1 MIRIAH
7 SVSNMDRAGIE
18 TMLMNYYRRVD
29 TERFQFDFIVNKKVP
44 GHYDEEIRSMGGRIF
59 QSPGLNPIVFPQYM
73 DFIKDMVQNNPE
85 IGILHAHN
93 EAMGWYALHGAK
105 LAGLRVRIAHAHNTS
120 IIRDYKYPLKQF
132 CKRFI
137 YGDTTHIFACG
148 NAAGEYYFGDR
159 WNREGIVLPNAI
171 ETAKFAFSEEVRSRL
186 RREYQLGNAFVIG
199 HVGRFNIQKNHTR
212 ILDIFAAVLKQRADS
227 VLILIGI
234 GELEEEMKQKAKA
247 LKIADR
253 VRFLGLR
260 SDVYDWYQVM
270 DAFLMPSLF
279 EGLPVTGIEAQTS
292 GLPCYFSDCVTDEI
306 VLLPESCNFHLKA
319 ANDKWADKILS
330 TGRLSAD

>member
-1 MIRIAH
+1 M
-7 SVSNMDRAGIE
+7 
-18 TMLMNYYRRVD
+18 
-29 TERFQFDFIVNKKVP
+29 
-44 GHYDEEIRSMGGRIF
+44 
-59 QSPGLNPIVFPQYM
+59 
-73 DFIKDMVQNNPE
+73 
-85 IGILHAHN
+85 
-93 EAMGWYALHGAK
+93 
-105 LAGLRVRIAHAHNTS
+105 
-120 IIRDYKYPLKQF
+120 
-132 CKRFI
+132 
-137 YGDTTHIFACG
+137 
-148 NAAGEYYFGDR
+148 
-159 WNREGIVLPNAI
+159 
-171 ETAKFAFSEEVRSRL
+171 
-186 RREYQLGNAFVIG
+186 
-199 HVGRFNIQKNHTR
+199 GRFNIQKNHTR